1 MTDNTIPSLPTDILD
16 GTHAGLIFR
25 SVGEAARAMLLDH
38 LTVMGEHGPASALE
52 VAYTEG
58 QESIMAEIRFCYD
71 YNTDQLKAISDAW
84 DDAIEY
90 LTDEV
95 AREEEDDSFDAADLF

>member
-1 MTDNTIPSLPTDILD
+1 MNDNHTDILNSE
-16 GTHAGLIFR
+16 HAGLIFR
-25 SVGEAARAMLLDH
+25 SVSEAARAMLLDH

-52 VAYTEG
+52 VAYTTG
-58 QESIMAEIRFCYD
+58 QESIMEEIRFCYD
-71 YNTDQLKAISDAW
+71 YNAEQLQAISDAW

-95 AREEEDDSFDAADLF
+95 AREEDDSFDAADLF